1 MSTIS
6 CSVGYHRGGLGQH
19 FSHLVEAAR
28 LQGHLR
34 GYFSSEIHAGDD
46 GIARTIKRRLAKFV
60 MHRTPVRYF
69 EGLRWHLEC
78 ESWDRKV
85 ARLLEP
91 PLDSFTAFA
100 GQALHSFRAARALGC
115 QRLELIASN
124 SHVLNCL
131 RQHRKALERHPIE
144 KGWLNSAHRRKTLEE
159 YKAADQILVASEY
172 TRQIFISEG
181 EPADKLK
188 RVHYPADP
196 RFTPDPAA
204 KTSDGVFRI
213 VYIGAVTVVKGIP
226 VLLEAFDKLRH
237 VPAELTLVGGT
248 CTRGM
253 RKYIA
258 AAIARDPRIRL
269 APGDPLPHLRRADVC
284 VHPSWEDG
292 LAYAPLEAIAT
303 GVPVVV
309 TADTGMKE
317 YVVEGQNGYVIPTGD
332 IDALLER
339 LVHLSKHPLTIVPR
353 NSAVAAPSSTPLPAA
368 VAR

>member
-1 MSTIS
+1 MMSTIS

-19 FSHLVEAAR
+19 FSHLIEAAR
-28 LQGHLR
+28 SHGELR
-34 GYFSSEIHAGDD
+34 RYFSSEIHRGDE
-46 GIARTIKRRLAKFV
+46 GIGRAISRRLAGFV
-60 MHRTPVRYF
+60 LHRTPVRYF
-69 EGLRWHLEC
+69 EGLRWHFEC
-78 ESWDRKV
+78 DSWDRKV

-91 PLDSFTAFA
+91 PVDSFVAFA

-131 RQHRKALERHPIE
+131 RQHRKALERNPIE
-144 KGWLNSAHRRKTLEE
+144 RGWLNAAHRRKTLEE
-159 YKAADQILVASEY
+159 YGAADQILVASEY
-172 TRQIFISEG
+172 TRQIFLAEG
-181 EPADKLK
+181 VPAAKLR
-188 RVHYPADP
+188 RVHYPSDP
-196 RFTPDPAA
+196 RFAPDAAA
-204 KTSDGVFRI
+204 KPRDGVFRI
-213 VYIGAVTVVKGIP
+213 VYVGAVTVVKGIP
-226 VLLEAFDKLRH
+226 ILLEAFDKLRH
-237 VPAELTLVGGT
+237 IPAELTLVGGT

-258 AAIARDPRIRL
+258 AAVARDPRIRL

-317 YVVEGQNGYVIPTGD
+317 YVLEGQNGYVIPTGD
-332 IDALLER
+332 VDALLQR
-339 LVHLSKHPLTIVPR
+339 LAQLSKHPLTIAR
-353 NSAVAAPSSTPLPAA
+353 ATSPAA
-368 VAR
+368 TPGSIPSTAPLA